1 MYFAECERL
10 AEARPEWRPAIERI
24 DNLLYQN
31 TGGPI
36 DPTLLYDF
44 AGQPQRIVDA
54 ILTHLEHDGLIRR
67 ATAPYCPRH
76 RAVLPSPSGGSSPS
90 CDLCDAS
97 DEPQLSTIEAIL
109 VTIPAKQKKVF
120 ISHASIDKPMIERLV
135 ADLEKMN
142 LDVWFDAHAI
152 NVSDSIPQAINE
164 GLRDADYVLVA
175 LSEHS
180 IRSLWVQMETDAA
193 MVAQAA
199 GEKTVVVPIKLDDCE
214 VPPLLRPRLYANL
227 SDYGQALEKL
237 AKLFESESA
246 PITSTKPPTKEP
258 SCTQQLESLTKG
270 DLRSRICNLGRD
282 ELALLWYDVLESD
295 MADDY
300 RHETLGTC
308 AMKLLIACERQSAL
322 SQLYNAICRTPE
334 RRRVILSAGTDPA

>member
-10 AEARPEWRPAIERI
+10 AESRPEWRPAIERT
-24 DNLLYQN
+24 DDLLYHN
-31 TGGPI
+31 AAAPI
-36 DPTLLYDF
+36 DPTLLYSF
-44 AGQPQRIVDA
+44 AGQPQRIIDA

-67 ATAPYCPRH
+67 TTAPYCPRH
-76 RAVLPSPSGGSSPS
+76 QAVLPSPEDGSDPS

-97 DEPQLSTIEAIL
+97 DEPQLTTIEVIR
-109 VTIPAKQKKVF
+109 VTAPGKQKKVF
-120 ISHASIDKPMIERLV
+120 ISHASVDKPVIERLV

-152 NVSDSIPQAINE
+152 NVSDSIPQSINE

-180 IRSLWVQMETDAA
+180 IRSSWVQMETDAA
-193 MVAQAA
+193 LVAQAA
-199 GEKTVVVPIKLDDCE
+199 GEKTVVVPLKLDDCD
-214 VPPLLRPRLYANL
+214 VPPLLRPRLFANL
-227 SDYGQALEKL
+227 SDYGQALKKL
-237 AKLFESESA
+237 ARLFESESA
-246 PITSTKPPTKEP
+246 PIASTKPPATES

-282 ELALLWYDVLESD
+282 ELALLWYDVLGSD

-322 SQLYNAICRTPE
+322 AQLYSAICGTPE
-334 RRRVILSAGTDPA
+334 RRRVILSSGLDPA